1 MRLALIDRKN
11 AAVGKLIVENVDLA
25 VLTDSLRLRFAAAP
39 PIGYLNG
46 RTVLRDAVTRELEC
60 SELEA
65 EDIVDTLIAQGFL
78 RYGGDPQSEID
89 DDRSWAL
96 GS

>member
-1 MRLALIDRKN
+1 MN
-11 AAVGKLIVENVDLA
+11 GPVGKLVVENVDLA
-25 VLTDSLRLRFAAAP
+25 VLTDSLRLRFVGAAP
-39 PIGYLNG
+39 VGYLNG
-46 RTVLRDAVTRELEC
+46 RTVLRDAVTCELEC

-89 DDRSWAL
+89 DDRSWSL